1 MVKGRKDMVKKIIFL
16 LILFSYFIFSEAI
29 QTQYIKNS
37 EISPSYSKSFNISF
51 SKIEFGKTGDFDS
64 VIVDDCEWDYRG
76 GLAIPYKAISF
87 EIDGEYDVY
96 SAEILDYKTIDID
109 KNINLLRNEEA
120 KIIDSFFPGIF
131 LECGYSKNRGKTLIS
146 VIVFPFQYN
155 PVKNKG
161 IFLKEGVIE
170 IKYGKDEEK
179 ESKKISLDYTVKA
192 TRRATPIPEECII
205 ITPSRYADLAQ
216 RLKNLHENQ
225 SGIGDKV
232 STRIFT
238 TEQIASL
245 RYGETDQPPLASFP
259 DSLCPDGGFS
269 NRTGTDYPNRENIL
283 AKRYND
289 TLARKILSFLLDL
302 ADAPGYYNSPDPPY
316 TGEGYYTGRNVQHIL
331 ILGNAV
337 DVPPSYYIHAPYW
350 DISKDTYNAWVPT
363 DYFYACAGKDGIT
376 SLNPYYSV
384 GRIPVVD
391 IDNILISGLVVVS
404 VDTTNRRIT
413 ANLAFNPGDLSG
425 KQVVMRSGNAAGRYL
440 DISSY
445 SWAGGVLTLNFL
457 PTAKMDGVAVNDRF
471 DIVDTDAKYTQLAQI
486 VTKLENWVNSIN
498 QDYSYF
504 KNISF
509 AGNNGV
515 EYIEAKWLGSPGI
528 TNTGFASTFYWDEL
542 SSLEV
547 INTIDKLEEG
557 GDGNSYVAGLGVKK
571 YFESNLDANGNKI
584 QNQDYGY
591 LKQDIENALNN
602 QTNHENGIFYFSGDG
617 GTDYLFLSDGIISSD
632 NLLNYSSSTK
642 NNIFISHALNSAK
655 FDREIWNAPGITY
668 SLGIASLLSQ
678 SCSIAYFGP
687 VRGTVYQLIWNISE
701 KGILNY
707 SQKYANELTKLF
719 VKYYHRKGEKVKI
732 SDIITNAQRE
742 YWTKNQSNW
751 DLYHF
756 RTLVQFSLLGDP
768 VLYIPYPDYPASEYV
783 NLPDAS
789 CLNSDRVNSDNF
801 SVYEVPDNSTRNVN
815 ISFNSESPSLRCT
828 LVDPRYF
835 TADSCNI
842 AGGTGNIS
850 LTFDD
855 KDEGRTDTTN
865 GPGLYFL
872 KVEQKEKDK
881 NYYTKETR
889 IYWEI
894 VNHFEP
900 EGDILL
906 IDDDQP
912 RRYTTYPDD
921 PWFSVMVMPGF
932 PHYPDV
938 ENYYE
943 EALQDNDIMRVD
955 QPGGTKKYKVWHV
968 ENKDGSN
975 GPGQGRHG
983 EVTYDV
989 LRSYIGSG
997 KVVIWFTGCDWLTT
1011 LKQKERDAIQQF
1023 LNNGG
1028 KLFITGQDIGY
1039 NIGSTPFYQ
1048 NVLRA
1053 RYVQDNIRLYN
1064 IDGISIDDLSG
1075 QFSDIVITGGDGA
1088 FNQYWPSE
1096 IDPQSGA
1103 SVIFLYD
1110 PTGGSGKRNSSGA
1123 AGIKYYDSST
1133 GGAFVYLSF
1142 GFEAINNRD
1151 GYSNGRKWVLKKIL
1165 EWLGSPTPTGVFR
1178 AVPGDGQVFLSWVF
1192 PDATNTNILILYK
1205 VETGYPTGTPQNG
1218 QTYQPGQTIEDGT
1231 VLYVGTATSYTHTGL
1246 TNGITYYYTAYV
1258 YDSATKTY
1266 KFLGNASATPQAG
1279 GGQPPG
1285 PGELPPPTNLMATA
1299 RWTGSMW
1306 VVDLSWQD
1314 NSTDEEGFKIERK
1327 VSGGDYSE
1335 IATVGPNV
1343 RNYTDDNNGT
1353 GLTENTTYTYR
1364 VRAFRGST
1372 YSSYSNEA
1380 STTTTLMLPPEN
1392 LQAIG
1397 GEKSMFLM
1405 WQSTTSNQLGF
1416 EIERKH
1422 PTPLNPNDSYN
1433 LIGTVG
1439 SEQRTYSDLFVY
1451 PDGRPYYY
1459 RVRAYNQTDKT
1470 DYSNE
1475 AWGIP
1480 TAFPF
1485 NENPS
1490 NLQAFGGW
1498 NSIVVRWDDN
1508 TQNESYYYVE
1518 LWWKRI
1524 PSDTTLP
1531 DTVVA
1536 VKGYQSYPY
1545 TGLVEVTITES
1556 SIFQKGGRWY
1566 IRVNALHKTPGY
1578 GFSWY
1583 ARPSDD
1589 FPNKPSIPSGL
1600 RDDQKTKYY
1609 YVWVELPEIPSGGG
1623 GGGGCFIAS
1632 VCFGE
1637 NSWQVRIFKEFRD
1650 KILIR
1655 NLIGKNFI
1663 NFYYTHSPKFAKFL
1677 KENKFLILPVKFS
1690 LYILLIPVILIL
1702 NFKVLLPLFILVF
1715 LLRYNKKRCQA
1726 R

>member
-1 MVKGRKDMVKKIIFL
+1 MIKKIIL
-16 LILFSYFIFSEAI
+16 LFISLFCCSVFTQEIK
-29 QTQYIKNS
+29 TQYIKNS
-37 EISPSYSKSFNISF
+37 GINPSFSKSFNISF

-64 VIVDDCEWDYRG
+64 VIIDDCEWDYRSG
-76 GLAIPYKAISF
+76 FAFPYKVISF
-87 EIDGEYDVY
+87 EIDGEYDVC
-96 SAEILDYKTIDID
+96 SAEIIDYKKIDIE

-120 KIIDSFFPGIF
+120 KILDSFLPGIF
-131 LECGYSKNRGKTLIS
+131 VECGYSKSRGKTLVS
-146 VIVFPFQYN
+146 VMIFPFQYN

-161 IFLKEGVIE
+161 IFLKEGTIE
-170 IKYGKDEEK
+170 IKYGKEELQ
-179 ESKKISLDYTVKA
+179 ESKKISSNFTIQR
-192 TRRATPIPEECII
+192 TATPIPEECII
-205 ITPSRYADLAQ
+205 ITPSRYYDLAQ
-216 RLKNLHENQ
+216 RLKDLHESQ
-225 SGIGDKV
+225 SGIGERV
-232 STRIFT
+232 ATRIFT

-245 RYGETDQPPLASFP
+245 NYGASGEPPLADFP
-259 DSLCPDGGFS
+259 NSLCPDGGFS
-269 NRTGTDYPNRENIL
+269 NRTGSDYPNRENIL
-283 AKRYND
+283 AKKYND

-302 ADAPGYYNSPDPPY
+302 ADAPGYSNRPDPPY
-316 TGEGYYTGRNVQHIL
+316 DGDGYFTGRNVQHIL

-337 DVPPSYYIHAPYW
+337 DVPPSYYVHAPFW

-363 DYFYACAGKDGIT
+363 DYFYACAGKDGLT

-384 GRIPVVD
+384 GRIPVSD
-391 IDNILISGLVVVS
+391 IDKILISGLTVAS
-404 VDTTNRRIT
+404 VDATNRRIT
-413 ANLAFNPGDLSG
+413 TNLSDNPGDLSG
-425 KQVVMRSGNAAGRYL
+425 KQVVMRTGGATGRYL
-440 DISSY
+440 DISSS
-445 SWAGGVLTLNFL
+445 SWAGGILTLNFH
-457 PTAKMDGVAVNDRF
+457 PSAKMDGIAAGDRF
-471 DIVDTDAKYTQLAQI
+471 DIIDPNEKYNQLNQI

-498 QDYSYF
+498 QNYSYF

-509 AGNNGV
+509 AGNGE
-515 EYIEAKWLGSPGI
+515 EYIEAKWLGSPGVS
-528 TNTGFASTFYWDEL
+528 NTGFATTFYWNEL

-547 INTIDKLEEG
+547 INTIDKIEEG

-571 YFESNLDANGNKI
+571 YFESNIDASGNKI
-584 QNQDYGY
+584 QNQPYGY
-591 LKQDIENALNN
+591 LKDDIEKALKNE
-602 QTNHENGIFYFSGDG
+602 TNHENGILYFSGDG
-617 GTDYLFLSDGIISSD
+617 GTDYLILSDGLIFSED
-632 NLLNYSSSTK
+632 LLDYPYSIK
-642 NNIFISHALNSAK
+642 NNVIISHAINSAK
-655 FDREIWNAPGITY
+655 FDREIWNAPNITY
-668 SLGIASLLSQ
+668 SLGLASLLSP
-678 SCSIAYFGP
+678 SCSIAYIGP
-687 VRGTVYQLIWNISE
+687 VRGIVYQLIWNISE

-707 SQKYANELTKLF
+707 SQKYINELTKLF
-719 VKYYHRKGEKVKI
+719 VKHYHRAKGGKLKI
-732 SDIITNAQRE
+732 SDILTNAQRE

-751 DLYHF
+751 NLYHF
-756 RTLVQFSLLGDP
+756 RTLVQFSLIGDP
-768 VLYIPYPDYPASEYV
+768 ALYIPFPDYPVSEYT
-783 NLPDAS
+783 NLPDAT
-789 CLNSDRVNSDNF
+789 CLNYDRINSDNF
-801 SVYEVPDNSTRNVN
+801 SVYEVSDNSTKDVS
-815 ISFNSESPSLRCT
+815 ISFSSESPSTRLT

-835 TADSCNI
+835 TADNCGI
-842 AGGTGNIS
+842 AGGSGNIS

-855 KDEGRTDTTN
+855 KDTGKTDSIN

-872 KVEQKEKDK
+872 KVEQRENGKD
-881 NYYTKETR
+881 YYTKETR

-900 EGDILL
+900 EGHILL

-921 PWFSVMVMPGF
+921 PWFWVNVMPGF
-932 PHYPDV
+932 RHYPNV
-938 ENYYE
+938 EIYYE
-943 EALQDNDIMRVD
+943 EALQDNDIKRVD
-955 QPGGTKKYKVWHV
+955 QQGGTKKYKVWHV
-968 ENKDGSN
+968 ENEDGSN
-975 GPGQGRHG
+975 SPGEGRHG

-989 LRSYIGSG
+989 LSNYIGEG

-1011 LKQKERDAIQQF
+1011 LKQKEREAIQQF

-1039 NIGSTPFYQ
+1039 NIGSTSFYQ

-1075 QFSDIVITGGDGA
+1075 QFENIVITGGDGA
-1088 FNQYWPSE
+1088 YNQYWPSE

-1110 PTGGSGKRNSSGA
+1110 PTGGAGKRNSSGA
-1123 AGIKYYDSST
+1123 AGIKYYDQST

-1151 GYSNGRKWVLKKIL
+1151 GYSNGRSWVLKKIL
-1165 EWLGSPTPTGVFR
+1165 EWLGSPTPTGIFR
-1178 AVPGDGQVFLSWVF
+1178 AVPGDGEVYLSWVF
-1192 PDATNTNILILYK
+1192 PDTTNTNILILYK
-1205 VETGYPTGTPQNG
+1205 VGTGYPTGIPQNG
-1218 QTYQPGQTIEDGT
+1218 QTYQPGQQIGDGT
-1231 VLYVGTATSYTHTGL
+1231 VLYVGTSTSYTHTGL

-1266 KFLGNASATPQAG
+1266 KLLGNASATPQA

-1285 PGELPPPTNLMATA
+1285 PGELPPPTNLIANA
-1299 RWTGSMW
+1299 RWDGNMW

-1314 NSTDEEGFKIERK
+1314 NSTDEEGFAIERK
-1327 VSGGDYSE
+1327 VGNEDYEE
-1335 IATVGPNV
+1335 IDRVGPNI
-1343 RNYTDDNNGT
+1343 RNYTDDNKGS
-1353 GLTENTTYTYR
+1353 GLVENTTYTYR

-1372 YSSYSNEA
+1372 YSNYSNEA
-1380 STTTTLMLPPEN
+1380 TTTTSLMLPPTN

-1397 GEKSMFLM
+1397 GERSMFLM

-1451 PDGRPYYY
+1451 SDGKPYYY

-1490 NLQAFGGW
+1490 NLHAFGGW

-1518 LWWKRI
+1518 LWWKRV
-1524 PSDTTLP
+1524 PSDTTFP
-1531 DTVVA
+1531 DTVFV

-1545 TGLVEVTITES
+1545 TGTCELTITDTS
-1556 SIFQKGGRWY
+1556 VVQKGGRWY
-1566 IRVNALHKTPGY
+1566 IRVNTLHKTPGY
-1578 GFSWY
+1578 RFSWY

-1589 FPNKPSIPSGL
+1589 FPNKPDIPSGL

-1609 YVWVELPEIPSGGG
+1609 YVWVELPEIPTGG

-1632 VCFGE
+1632 LCFGE
-1637 NSWQVRIFKEFRD
+1637 NSWQVKIFKEFRD
-1650 KILIR
+1650 KILIK
-1655 NLIGKNFI
+1655 NLIGKKFV
-1663 NFYYTHSPKFAKFL
+1663 NFYYNHSPKFAKFL
-1677 KENKFLILPVKFS
+1677 KENKFLILPVKFI
-1690 LYILLIPVILIL
+1690 LYILLIPIILLL
-1702 NFKVLLPLFILVF
+1702 NFKILLPLFILAVF
-1715 LLRYNKKRCQA
+1715 LRYNRKKWQTQ
-1726 R
+1726 